1 MEELLMETFQTKF
14 DTSQQ
19 ELQNMKS
26 ASLSNIKRKMTI
38 ATDQV
43 LMIRMK
49 SKPSQN
55 LEKKFSSIS

>member
-14 DTSQQ
+14 DTSPQ

-26 ASLSNIKRKMTI
+26 ASQLNIKRKMTI

-43 LMIRMK
+43 LMIRMR
-49 SKPSQN
+49 SKPLQN
-55 LEKKFSSIS
+55 